1 MLLKKIYLYVKKL
14 YQIAKKI
21 LWFLGAAGSTTAE
34 VGVAFGANAEV
45 LVYASYCVGLKADV
59 SLEVDLSLG
68 FYKSLDDILGHYY
81 MLGGGVDI
89 TKKKTDETEAN
100 VKIIKVR
107 IL

>member
-1 MLLKKIYLYVKKL
+1 M
-14 YQIAKKI
+14 
-21 LWFLGAAGSTTAE
+21 
-34 VGVAFGANAEV
+34 AFGANAEV